1 MRATWTIFAVAAL
14 WAASWHVSLA
24 QVAPATI
31 LEIDLENRVQYVGD
45 ISDVSKLA
53 SDPNVTTPVPSRN
66 FVPVLIM
73 ADIVAV
79 NGQPAMGT
87 SVFHLRQINLRT
99 APNAGEAIADVVRNN
114 VVEIRFEVL
123 KSDGTPIGTIMAS
136 GLGGGAAPPGAPLG
150 VRVGNVAIVGGT
162 GAFLGVRG
170 QVGQGV
176 TTNPDRNASMS
187 EDPANRRRNGG
198 GKVRYV
204 LHLIPLFRPEVV
216 ITAKGP
222 AVFHAS
228 DSTRVTAAKPARS
241 GEALTLLASG
251 LGPTRPGVD
260 SEQPFT
266 ADPLPV
272 VNSPVELS
280 VNGKPAEVLY
290 AVASPGAVDRYQ
302 VNFKVP
308 DGTAVGLASVQL
320 SSAWIAGSEV
330 IIPVQ

>member
-1 MRATWTIFAVAAL
+1 MRATWKIFAIAAL
-14 WAASWHVSLA
+14 WAASCRISLA
-24 QVAPATI
+24 EVVPATI

-53 SDPNVTTPVPSRN
+53 SDPDVTTPVPSRN

-79 NGQPAMGT
+79 NGQAAMGT
-87 SVFHLRQINLRT
+87 AVFHLRQINLRT

-114 VVEIRFEVL
+114 VVDIRFEVL
-123 KSDGTPIGTIMAS
+123 KSDSTPIGTIMAS

-162 GAFLGVRG
+162 GAFLGARG

-176 TTNPDRNASMS
+176 TTIPDRNASMS

-204 LHLIPLFRPEVV
+204 LNLIPLFRPEVV

-222 AVFHAS
+222 AVFHAI

-260 SEQPFT
+260 PGQPFT
-266 ADPLPV
+266 VDPPQV

-280 VNGKPAEVLY
+280 VNGNPAEVLS
-290 AVASPGAVDRYQ
+290 AVGYPGAVDRYQ
-302 VNFKVP
+302 VNFRVP
-308 DGTAVGLASVQL
+308 NGTEAGLASVQL
-320 SSAWIAGSEV
+320 SSAWIAGSDV
-330 IIPVQ
+330 VIPVQ

>member
-1 MRATWTIFAVAAL
+1 MRAMWKTFAVAAL
-14 WAASWHVSLA
+14 CAASSHVSLA
-24 QVAPATI
+24 QVEPATI

-53 SDPNVTTPVPSRN
+53 SDPNVTAPVPSRN
-66 FVPVLIM
+66 FVPVLII

-79 NGQPAMGT
+79 NGQPAKGT
-87 SVFHLRQINLRT
+87 GVFHLRQINLRT

-114 VVEIRFEVL
+114 VVDIRFEVL

-162 GAFLGVRG
+162 GAFLGARG

-176 TTNPDRNASMS
+176 TTIPDRNASMS

-204 LHLIPLFRPEVV
+204 LNLIPLFRPEVV
-216 ITAKGP
+216 TAKGP

-260 SEQPFT
+260 PGQPFP
-266 ADPLPV
+266 ADPLQV

-290 AVASPGAVDRYQ
+290 AVGYPGAVDRYQ
-302 VNFKVP
+302 VNFRVP
-308 DGTAVGLASVQL
+308 DGMVAGLASVQL
-320 SSAWIAGSEV
+320 SSAWIAGSDV
-330 IIPVQ
+330 VIPVQ

>member
-1 MRATWTIFAVAAL
+1 MELRPHGTTAVLTLSLRRLSQGWRSGFRFSKWIACQEKEKVMRATWKTSAVVAL
-14 WAASWHVSLA
+14 WAASCQISLA

-53 SDPNVTTPVPSRN
+53 SDPSVTTPVPAKN
-66 FVPVLIM
+66 FVPVLIV

-114 VVEIRFEVL
+114 VVDIRFEVL
-123 KSDGTPIGTIMAS
+123 KSDGTPLGTIMAS
-136 GLGGGAAPPGAPLG
+136 GMGGGAAPPGTPLG

-162 GAFLGVRG
+162 GAFLGARG

-176 TTNPDRNASMS
+176 TTIPDRNASMS

-204 LHLIPLFRPEVV
+204 LNLILLFRPEVV

-222 AVFHAS
+222 AVFHAI
-228 DSTRVTAAKPARS
+228 DSTRVTAAKPA
-241 GEALTLLASG
+241 ASG

-260 SEQPFT
+260 PGQPFT
-266 ADPLPV
+266 VDPQQV

-280 VNGKPAEVLY
+280 VNRSEERRVGKECR
-290 AVASPGAVDRYQ
+290 SGW
-302 VNFKVP
+302 
-308 DGTAVGLASVQL
+308 T
-320 SSAWIAGSEV
+320 
-330 IIPVQ
+330 

>member
-1 MRATWTIFAVAAL
+1 MRAMWKTSAVAAL

-31 LEIDLENRVQYVGD
+31 LEIDLENRVQYLGD

-53 SDPNVTTPVPSRN
+53 SDTNVTTPLPSRN

-87 SVFHLRQINLRT
+87 SVFHIRQINLRT

-114 VVEIRFEVL
+114 VVDIRFEVL
-123 KSDGTPIGTIMAS
+123 NSDGTPIGTIMAS

-162 GAFLGVRG
+162 GAFLGARG

-176 TTNPDRNASMS
+176 TTTPDRNASMT

-204 LHLIPLFRPEVV
+204 LQVIPMLWPRIATVSSSSALLY
-216 ITAKGP
+216 TNQP
-222 AVFHAS
+222 ATLGGWAM
-228 DSTRVTAAKPARS
+228 R
-241 GEALTLLASG
+241 GELLSAQVSG
-251 LGPTRPGVD
+251 LGPTKPGVD
-260 SEQPFT
+260 PGQPFP
-266 ADPLPV
+266 ANPASA
-272 VNSPVELS
+272 VNSPVQVL
-280 VNGKPAEVLY
+280 VNGRPVEVLR
-290 AVASPGAVDRYQ
+290 AVGIPGAIDLYEVDFRLP
-302 VNFKVP
+302 P
-308 DGTAVGLASVQL
+308 DTPQGYATIQLTTAWV
-320 SSAWIAGSEV
+320 AGSV
-330 IIPVQ
+330 AAIPVR

>member
-1 MRATWTIFAVAAL
+1 MRATWKTFAVAAL

-53 SDPNVTTPVPSRN
+53 SDPSVTTPVPAKN

-87 SVFHLRQINLRT
+87 GVFHLRQINLRT
-99 APNAGEAIADVVRNN
+99 APNAGEAVADVVRNN
-114 VVEIRFEVL
+114 VVDIRFEVL

-162 GAFLGVRG
+162 GAFLGARG

-187 EDPANRRRNGG
+187 EDPANRRRNGS

-216 ITAKGP
+216 ITAEGP

-228 DSTRVTAAKPARS
+228 DFTRVTAATPARS

-251 LGPTRPGVD
+251 LGPTQPGVD
-260 SEQPFT
+260 PGQPFT
-266 ADPLPV
+266 ADPLSV

-280 VNGKPAEVLY
+280 VNGKPAEVLH
-290 AVASPGAVDRYQ
+290 AVGYPGAVDRYQ
-302 VNFKVP
+302 VSFRVP
-308 DGTAVGLASVQL
+308 DGTTVGLASVQL
-320 SSAWIAGSEV
+320 SNAWIAGSDV
-330 IIPVQ
+330 MIPIQ

>member
-1 MRATWTIFAVAAL
+1 VDSADKTKYKVLRIACQEKEELMRATWTTFAVAAL
-14 WAASWHVSLA
+14 WAASCHFSLA

-53 SDPNVTTPVPSRN
+53 SDPNVTTPVPSKN
-66 FVPVLIM
+66 FLPVLIM

-176 TTNPDRNASMS
+176 TTDR
-187 EDPANRRRNGG
+187 
-198 GKVRYV
+198 
-204 LHLIPLFRPEVV
+204 
-216 ITAKGP
+216 
-222 AVFHAS
+222 
-228 DSTRVTAAKPARS
+228 
-241 GEALTLLASG
+241 
-251 LGPTRPGVD
+251 
-260 SEQPFT
+260 
-266 ADPLPV
+266 
-272 VNSPVELS
+272 
-280 VNGKPAEVLY
+280 
-290 AVASPGAVDRYQ
+290 
-302 VNFKVP
+302 
-308 DGTAVGLASVQL
+308 
-320 SSAWIAGSEV
+320 
-330 IIPVQ
+330 